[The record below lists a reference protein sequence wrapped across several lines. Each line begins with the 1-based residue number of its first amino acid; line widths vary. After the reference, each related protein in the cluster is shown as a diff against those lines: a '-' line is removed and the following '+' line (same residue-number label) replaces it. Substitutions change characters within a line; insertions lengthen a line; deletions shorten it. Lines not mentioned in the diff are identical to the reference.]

1 MNDKPGKPGKPTGKA
16 ETEPEREK
24 RPRRAEEAT
33 TGKGPKRKPGDAAR
47 KMREMYKG

>member
-16 ETEPEREK
+16 ESEPEREK
-24 RPRRAEEAT
+24 RPRRGEEAA
-33 TGKGPKRKPGDAAR
+33 GKGPKRKPGDAAR